1 MNITNQYEI
10 IPDEDV
16 TPMPRLI
23 TNKMKK
29 STKYRILTLTAIA
42 FVLAIFVILAWQSY
56 MSYEHTVR
64 IYQTSMDQPIK
75 GMLPVDISSLSSLVS
90 DGINR
95 LSFRNIKCDD
105 VQCPLNA
112 RLHVDSSKTY
122 QKVIGF
128 GGAFTE
134 ATSINFFKL
143 PQHIQDKVMQLYFG
157 ADGIALTL
165 GRIAINSCDF
175 SLLSYSFDDIA
186 GDYDMSFFDSEV
198 THDNAYIIPL
208 IRLAMETSS
217 LPIKIV
223 ASPWSP
229 PSWMKNPVSGSVNSS
244 MLGSASPNGLK
255 DDPQTKTAWA
265 RYISKFITA
274 YKYKGVPIWAITP
287 QNEPEFAA
295 PWEACT
301 YTSTYEKSFIEKHL
315 GPQLRND
322 HPGLKILAFDHNKD
336 HLLQWTRTVI
346 SGDTEKY
353 VDGMAFHCKLYIH
366 CPSPI
371 EALLIDLL
379 NCLSTGYSGIDRIND
394 GTYGYD
400 SINASHHFAPGA
412 ILLATEGCSC
422 PGVALHHWLRA
433 ERLGHDVMFDLQNY
447 AQGWIDWNLLVDFQG
462 GPNHLHN
469 YCDASLVADE
479 DFGDITIQPKFYY
492 LGHFSKFVL
501 PGSVRIFSSIRGDYG
516 FQAMVSTCWM
526 DVLID
531 CMHVIDCFGAC
542 LLSLPVGS

>member
-95 LSFRNIKCDD
+95 LSFSNIKCDD

-175 SLLSYSFDDIA
+175 ALLSYSFDDIA

-366 CPSPI
+366 CPSPF

-379 NCLSTGYSGIDRIND
+379 N
-394 GTYGYD
+394 
-400 SINASHHFAPGA
+400 
-412 ILLATEGCSC
+412 
-422 PGVALHHWLRA
+422 
-433 ERLGHDVMFDLQNY
+433 
-447 AQGWIDWNLLVDFQG
+447 
-462 GPNHLHN
+462 
-469 YCDASLVADE
+469 
-479 DFGDITIQPKFYY
+479 
-492 LGHFSKFVL
+492 
-501 PGSVRIFSSIRGDYG
+501 
-516 FQAMVSTCWM
+516 
-526 DVLID
+526 
-531 CMHVIDCFGAC
+531 
-542 LLSLPVGS
+542 

>member
-1 MNITNQYEI
+1 MNTNQYEM

-16 TPMPRLI
+16 TPMSRLI

-29 STKYRILTLTAIA
+29 STKYRILMFTAIV
-42 FVLAIFVILAWQSY
+42 FVLAIFAILAWRSY

-64 IYQTSMDQPIK
+64 IYQTFMEQPTK
-75 GMLPVDISSLSSLVS
+75 GMLPVDMNSMPRLDS
-90 DGINR
+90 DGISR
-95 LSFRNIKCDD
+95 LSFGNIKCDD

-112 RLHVDSSKTY
+112 RLYVDSSKTY
-122 QKVIGF
+122 QEVIGF

-134 ATSINFFKL
+134 ATAINYSKL
-143 PQHIQDKVMQLYFG
+143 PQHIKDKVIQLYFG

-165 GRIAINSCDF
+165 GRISINSCDF
-175 SLLSYSFDDIA
+175 SLQSYSFDDIA
-186 GDYDMSFFDSEV
+186 GDYDLLFFDTEV

-229 PSWMKNPVSGSVNSS
+229 PSWMKNPVSGSINSS
-244 MLGSASPNGLK
+244 ILGSASPNGLK

-274 YKYKGVPIWAITP
+274 YRYKGVPIWAITP
-287 QNEPEFAA
+287 QNEPEFPA

-301 YTSTYEKSFIEKHL
+301 YTSTYEKMFIEKYL

-322 HPGLKILAFDHNKD
+322 HPELKILAFDHNKD
-336 HLLQWTRTVI
+336 HLLQWTRTII

-366 CPSPI
+366 GLSPI
-371 EALLIDLL
+371 EALLNNLL
-379 NCLSTGYSGIDRIND
+379 NCVSTGYGGADRITD

-400 SINASHHFAPGA
+400 SINASHHYAPGA

-422 PGVALHHWLRA
+422 PGVALHNWLRA

-447 AQGWIDWNLLVDFQG
+447 AQGWIDWNLLVDYQG
-462 GPNHLHN
+462 GLNHLHN

-479 DFGDITIQPKFYY
+479 DFGDVTIQPKFYY

-501 PGSVRIFSSIRGDYG
+501 PGSVRISSSVRGDYG
-516 FQAMVSTCWM
+516 FQVMVRTYWM
-526 DVLID
+526 DSLIV
-531 CMHVIDCFGAC
+531 CVRVIDCYGAC
-542 LLSLPVGS
+542 TVCCLYR